1 MSNADKLIAQYKSEA
16 MKAGFVSD
24 YEVINAW
31 RSNPDAM
38 SYLFTLRMNAFDAK
52 SNELGL

>member
-1 MSNADKLIAQYKSEA
+1 MSCADKLIAQYKSEA